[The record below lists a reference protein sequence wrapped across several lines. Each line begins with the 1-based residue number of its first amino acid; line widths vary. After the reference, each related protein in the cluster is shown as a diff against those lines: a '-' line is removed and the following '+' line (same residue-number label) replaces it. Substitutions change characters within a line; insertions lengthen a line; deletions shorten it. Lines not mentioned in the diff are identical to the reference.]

1 MAVTT
6 NSEELKFR
14 DEKDERRNTL
24 RKFREDFFA
33 SFRIWIKIG
42 CICSAAVILL
52 YVFLRFVLKWDLFY
66 ETDLNYPLIFLVVCI
81 LLVILIF
88 VCWLGASFLYNT
100 QHRRNT
106 KYRVINTV
114 NTDGS
119 RDNKA

>member
-14 DEKDERRNTL
+14 DEKDERRKTL

-42 CICSAAVILL
+42 CICSVAVILL

>member
-14 DEKDERRNTL
+14 DEKDERRKTL